1 MSETMIS
8 SIMMS
13 IKEIQILTTST
24 TMVQITTTSTP
35 LIKRTIL
42 IISSYVVIANS
53 VKVLILFKNMVNLFR
68 MLSNSL
74 NNLTQIYAKES
85 SNTLIS
91 GNIYITLQLNIK
103 YAINANTI

>member
-1 MSETMIS
+1 MT
-8 SIMMS
+8 SITA
-13 IKEIQILTTST
+13 IQILTTST

-53 VKVLILFKNMVNLFR
+53 VKVLISFKNMVNLFR

-103 YAINANTI
+103 YVINANTI